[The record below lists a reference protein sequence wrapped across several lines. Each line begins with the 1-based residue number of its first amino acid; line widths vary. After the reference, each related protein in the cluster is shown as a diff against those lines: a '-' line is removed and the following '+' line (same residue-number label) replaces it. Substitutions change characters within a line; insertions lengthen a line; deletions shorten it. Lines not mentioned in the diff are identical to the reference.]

1 MDSVPFP
8 HHVEKFIEALKRFL
22 VPFGYELH
30 ENSSEGAIQSRFFEL
45 IKLEGHEKRPG
56 RTKLIIHRTS
66 RSFDKAVGEY
76 RARACTQLPEENVRG
91 FVGIEDLVNQ
101 FATLGALITDRSGGE
116 VACQSL
122 IQENTFETT
131 AGIMATTMIFAAA
144 SMVLSITKQFQSEP
158 PNAVHALSAWTD
170 LDFEQL
176 HYDYA
181 HLGVG
186 SISRR
191 EWSQSR
197 PFGLVRLSAVD
208 NNPFWGGGLLTL
220 LRPNQDYFRVD
231 GHEPSINELNRAA
244 FLFDDAPTFG
254 AWCKRDGAFWFAS
267 FAPNFLKQLPGF
279 TDFIVD
285 TAKIRMA
292 TTRSLVKL
300 TLELRPEAG
309 R

>member
-1 MDSVPFP
+1 
-8 HHVEKFIEALKRFL
+8 
-22 VPFGYELH
+22 
-30 ENSSEGAIQSRFFEL
+30 
-45 IKLEGHEKRPG
+45 
-56 RTKLIIHRTS
+56 
-66 RSFDKAVGEY
+66 
-76 RARACTQLPEENVRG
+76 
-91 FVGIEDLVNQ
+91 
-101 FATLGALITDRSGGE
+101 
-116 VACQSL
+116 
-122 IQENTFETT
+122 
-131 AGIMATTMIFAAA
+131 
-144 SMVLSITKQFQSEP
+144 
-158 PNAVHALSAWTD
+158 
-170 LDFEQL
+170 
-176 HYDYA
+176 
-181 HLGVG
+181 
-186 SISRR
+186 
-191 EWSQSR
+191 
-197 PFGLVRLSAVD
+197 
-208 NNPFWGGGLLTL
+208 L